1 MRRVVVVQARMTSTR
16 LPGKVLMD
24 LDGQPLLER
33 QLTRLA
39 GCERVDEIVLAV
51 TVNDT
56 DDPLVALADR
66 LGLRWHRGS
75 EDDVLARY
83 VGAARAADADMVV
96 RVTSDCP
103 LIDAGETDAVIGA
116 LEARRDTCDYANN
129 FAEPVLP
136 LGLATEAFWR
146 DVLERADRMAT
157 SVSAREH
164 VTPFIHSERPELF
177 VAHGVRGSVEAPD
190 LRWTVDTADD
200 LAMLRRLWTE
210 LSLSERDVA
219 LADIVAYVRAHP
231 DIAAINAHVEQ
242 KRV

>member
-33 QLTRLA
+33 QLARLA
-39 GCERVDEIVLAV
+39 RCTRVDEIVLAV

-177 VAHGVRGSVEAPD
+177 VLCGVRGSVEAPE
-190 LRWTVDTADD
+190 LRWTVDTPED
-200 LAMLRRLWTE
+200 LA
-210 LSLSERDVA
+210 V
-219 LADIVAYVRAHP
+219 VRALWAGLELGDHVVTLREMVDYAREHP
-231 DIAAINAHVEQ
+231 
-242 KRV
+242 